1 MATTTEIDGKHVE
14 QNLSKDVE
22 NKDVTV
28 ANVKVEENG
37 EPKKE
42 DVRENDGLVTENTKN
57 VAEEVKETVKKE
69 NGAEKGDVSPSP
81 NVERSSSKKESNF
94 LSHLKVHEKKALVK
108 LRMKIEEVIRGKAGT
123 ENTKKDYERLEKTD
137 EAEKKAVSSPPPT
150 VEKSSSFREESNFS
164 SDLKES
170 EKNALSQLRMKVEE
184 AIHGNTLLK
193 GKKKKIESQANATS
207 LEKESKDKE
216 KQEEESG
223 NNVKEEKAENND
235 AKESKES
242 KQETEEKKKLTE
254 EAAKESTHV
263 AVEEEKDIID
273 KDIALWG
280 VPLLPS
286 KADIATDVV
295 LLKFLRAREFKVNEA
310 FEMLRNTLQWRKENN
325 IDSILNENF
334 DADFESLA
342 YMNGVDRQGHPVCY
356 NNFGLLG
363 DHEIYNKILGTQENR
378 EKFLRWRIQL
388 MEKGIQKL
396 DFKPGGVCSMLQIID
411 LKDSPGPSKKEFRI
425 AARQVIV
432 TLQDNYP
439 EFAAKNVFINV
450 PFWYYAFGAL
460 LLPFLTQRTKSK
472 FVFARPARVSE
483 TLFKYIAAEEVFV
496 HNGGLKQENE
506 SEFSAE
512 DPVREV
518 SVKAGSKENIEI
530 PVLEAGTTLIWDV
543 IILGW
548 EVNYREEFLPSDE
561 GSYGLIIQR
570 DRKLGVQEGSIRNS
584 FKNNEPGKVV
594 IIVENSSLKKKRVLY
609 RYKTKNISS

>member
-42 DVRENDGLVTENTKN
+42 DVHENEGVVTENTKN

-69 NGAEKGDVSPSP
+69 NEAEKGDVSPSP

-363 DHEIYNKILGTQENR
+363 DHEMYNKILGTQENR

-411 LKDSPGPSKKEFRI
+411 LKDCPGPSKKEFRI

-483 TLFKYIAAEEVFV
+483 TLFTYIAAEEVFV

>member
-1 MATTTEIDGKHVE
+1 MRSVFFHSIVSTFIYPIYIFQYFLLFLISLPEVLGIKTLEFNQTNFKMATITETDGKHVE

-28 ANVKVEENG
+28 ANVKAVEENG

-42 DVRENDGLVTENTKN
+42 DVHENVGVVTENTKN
-57 VAEEVKETVKKE
+57 VAEEVKDVVKKEE

-81 NVERSSSKKESNF
+81 NVERSPSKKESNF

-108 LRMKIEEVIRGKAGT
+108 LRMKIEEVIRWKAGT

-150 VEKSSSFREESNFS
+150 IEKSSSFREESNFS
-164 SDLKES
+164 SDLKEN

-193 GKKKKIESQANATS
+193 GKKEKIESQANATS

-216 KQEEESG
+216 KQEEESD

-242 KQETEEKKKLTE
+242 KQDTEEKKKLTE

-263 AVEEEKDIID
+263 AVEEEKVIVDE
-273 KDIALWG
+273 DIALWG

-286 KADIATDVV
+286 KADTATDVI

-342 YMNGVDRQGHPVCY
+342 YINGVDRQGHPVCY

-363 DHEIYNKILGTQENR
+363 DHEMYNKILGTQEKR
-378 EKFLRWRIQL
+378 EKLLRWRIQL

-396 DFKPGGVCSMLQIID
+396 DFKPGSVCSMLQIID
-411 LKDSPGPSKKEFRI
+411 LKDSPGPSRKEFRL

-439 EFAAKNVFINV
+439 EFAAKNVRFSSQSLVSFMVIYV
-450 PFWYYAFGAL
+450 S
-460 LLPFLTQRTKSK
+460 Q
-472 FVFARPARVSE
+472 VSE
-483 TLFKYIAAEEVFV
+483 LNAC
-496 HNGGLKQENE
+496 
-506 SEFSAE
+506 E
-512 DPVREV
+512 DLTR
-518 SVKAGSKENIEI
+518 
-530 PVLEAGTTLIWDV
+530 
-543 IILGW
+543 
-548 EVNYREEFLPSDE
+548 
-561 GSYGLIIQR
+561 
-570 DRKLGVQEGSIRNS
+570 
-584 FKNNEPGKVV
+584 
-594 IIVENSSLKKKRVLY
+594 
-609 RYKTKNISS
+609 

>member
-1 MATTTEIDGKHVE
+1 
-14 QNLSKDVE
+14 
-22 NKDVTV
+22 
-28 ANVKVEENG
+28 
-37 EPKKE
+37 
-42 DVRENDGLVTENTKN
+42 
-57 VAEEVKETVKKE
+57 
-69 NGAEKGDVSPSP
+69 
-81 NVERSSSKKESNF
+81 
-94 LSHLKVHEKKALVK
+94 
-108 LRMKIEEVIRGKAGT
+108 MKIEEVIRGKAGT

-150 VEKSSSFREESNFS
+150 IEKSSSFREESNFS

-170 EKNALSQLRMKVEE
+170 EKNALSQMRMKVEE

-216 KQEEESG
+216 KQEEESD

-254 EAAKESTHV
+254 EAAMESTH
-263 AVEEEKDIID
+263 
-273 KDIALWG
+273 DIALWG

-363 DHEIYNKILGTQENR
+363 DHEMYNKILGTQENR

-609 RYKTKNISS
+609 RYKTKNSSS

>member
-14 QNLSKDVE
+14 KNLSKDVE

-42 DVRENDGLVTENTKN
+42 DVHENDGVVTENTKN
-57 VAEEVKETVKKE
+57 VAEEVKETVEKE

-123 ENTKKDYERLEKTD
+123 ENTKKNYERLEKTD

-216 KQEEESG
+216 KKEEESD
-223 NNVKEEKAENND
+223 NIVKEEKAENND

-273 KDIALWG
+273 EDIALWG

-286 KADIATDVV
+286 KADIATDVI

-325 IDSILNENF
+325 IDSILNEDF

-363 DHEIYNKILGTQENR
+363 DHEMYNKILGTQEKR
-378 EKFLRWRIQL
+378 ENFLRWRIQL
-388 MEKGIQKL
+388 MEKGIQKF

-411 LKDSPGPSKKEFRI
+411 LKDSPGPSRKEFRI

-439 EFAAKNVFINV
+439 EFAAKNVRFSSQSLVSFMVIYVSQFTELN
-450 PFWYYAFGAL
+450 ACED
-460 LLPFLTQRTKSK
+460 LTR
-472 FVFARPARVSE
+472 
-483 TLFKYIAAEEVFV
+483 
-496 HNGGLKQENE
+496 
-506 SEFSAE
+506 
-512 DPVREV
+512 
-518 SVKAGSKENIEI
+518 
-530 PVLEAGTTLIWDV
+530 
-543 IILGW
+543 
-548 EVNYREEFLPSDE
+548 
-561 GSYGLIIQR
+561 
-570 DRKLGVQEGSIRNS
+570 
-584 FKNNEPGKVV
+584 
-594 IIVENSSLKKKRVLY
+594 
-609 RYKTKNISS
+609 